1 MNTLSRH
8 ALAIALS
15 FAALPTFGQT
25 LYNIQLNGHETLT
38 YSGAA
43 QIGSAGDLWNN
54 PNWTGVNGATSTT
67 LFSGLSVLDST
78 GANNSVSASLTANY
92 NNNGGNWNSGVFNR
106 YSGQTAGAATPGL
119 MDLLVKSDYSGSVNV
134 HTLSLTGLP
143 ANAALTAFFYGAGNG
158 AGQGSTWSLAAAN
171 GGGSAGIVF
180 DGSATGR
187 NVTLA
192 SSEGISWE
200 SLSGTTDGSGNLT
213 VIATGGT
220 GSVWWQ
226 TYMNGVQIQIAA
238 VPEPSSFALA
248 GLGLLSVLWR
258 KRK

>member
-15 FAALPTFGQT
+15 FAALPTFGQA
-25 LYNIQLNGHETLT
+25 LYNIQLNGHNTLT

-43 QIGSAGDLWNN
+43 QIGSAGDIWNN

-67 LFSGLSVLDST
+67 LFSGLTVLDST
-78 GANNSVSASLTANY
+78 GANNGVSASLTSVY
-92 NNNGGNWNSGVFNR
+92 NNNTGTWNSGVFNR
-106 YSGQTAGAATPGL
+106 YSGQTAGSATPGL

-143 ANAALTAFFYGAGNG
+143 ANASLTAYFYGAGNG
-158 AGQGSTWSLAAAN
+158 AGQGAKWSLDAAN
-171 GGGSAGIVF
+171 GGGSAYTVYN
-180 DGSATGR
+180 GSATGR
-187 NVTLA
+187 DVTLL
-192 SSEGISWE
+192 SSQGISWNN
-200 SLSGTTDGSGNLT
+200 LSGTTDGSGNLT
-213 VIATGGT
+213 IIATGGN

-226 TYMNGVQIQIAA
+226 TYLNGIQIQVAS
-238 VPEPSSFALA
+238 VPEPSVFALA
-248 GLGLLSVLWR
+248 SLGLLSVVWR